1 MGKRKSRSS
10 KSMVAPKKPPKLD
23 TEFACPFCGLPDAV
37 GCLIDLKHRFA
48 RASCRICQES
58 YATRAN
64 ALTVPVD
71 VYSEWIDACVDANEG
86 VAHRRCR
93 PRLADA
99 GVHEDDV

>member
-1 MGKRKSRSS
+1 MAKRKSR
-10 KSMVAPKKPPKLD
+10 KAKAPPKKKPAKLD
-23 TEFACPFCGLPDAV
+23 TAFVCPFCGHPDAV

-64 ALTVPVD
+64 ALTEPVD